1 MRLQSFDPNAKP
13 LTSSAIV
20 CKLLQVSAKQML
32 NILVILQI
40 QSLLDSF
47 LPFDLESTFVSA
59 LVLLLVPF
67 VDPYLLDD
75 SQPWLQK
82 AYDVLDEMI
91 YRGNQI
97 AAFRRSDLEQLHDLL
112 RESSG
117 QCDRREEMI
126 SHMSLLYSEE
136 SQIGDAND
144 LTTADIMTVAE
155 SIGSMDVDWMVH
167 AVTENCIW

>member
-1 MRLQSFDPNAKP
+1 MIA
-13 LTSSAIV
+13 TSSSHV
-20 CKLLQVSAKQML
+20 CT
-32 NILVILQI
+32 
-40 QSLLDSF
+40 DSF

-59 LVLLLVPF
+59 LVLLLAPF
-67 VDPYLLDD
+67 VDPYLLND

-97 AAFRRSDLEQLHDLL
+97 AAFRRSDLEQLHGLL

-117 QCDRREEMI
+117 QCDRRGEMI

-144 LTTADIMTVAE
+144 LTMADIMAVAE
-155 SIGSMDVDWMVH
+155 SIGPMDVDWMAH
-167 AVTENCIW
+167 AVTENSIW